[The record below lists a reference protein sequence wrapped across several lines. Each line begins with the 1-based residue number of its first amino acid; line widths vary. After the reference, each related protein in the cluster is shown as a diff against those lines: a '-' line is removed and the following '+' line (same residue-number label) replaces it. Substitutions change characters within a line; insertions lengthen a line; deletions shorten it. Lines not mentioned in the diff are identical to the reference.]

1 MPSRSEITYF
11 GAGPALLPTDVLEK
25 AAQALI
31 DYEHTGLG
39 IAEHSHRS
47 ELATNIINEA
57 KADLAS
63 YIDIPEDYEVL
74 FMQGGGSGEFSATL
88 YNLVGAWVTKK
99 KAQIVANLKAPEDD
113 PRVEQELRN
122 AVEKEL
128 KTDYIVTGG
137 WSQKASEEAK
147 RLLGP
152 EHVNIVADA
161 RQINDGKYGKIP
173 EESTWNLSKDAA
185 LVYYCD
191 NETVDG
197 VEFPAFPQSLTPGP
211 DGEGPIVVA
220 DMSSNILSRRI
231 PVRNFSVIFFG
242 AQKNLG
248 CTGVTVVII
257 KKSLLPPKTPQPP
270 AALLRRLGLP
280 IPPIIFSYETIA
292 KNNSLYNTLSIF
304 DVYIAGQ
311 VLKKSLSTYNKVEG
325 QEAVSAKKAE
335 LIYGALDAHPDVYRV
350 VPDKSVRSKMNI
362 CFRVTKNGDTDGTE
376 KAFLKEATAQGL
388 TGLKGHRSVG
398 GIRASSYNSIPLE
411 GAEKLA
417 KFIEKNYNDTNLTQ
431 PLWYSIA
438 SPTKPFS
445 HQSWHT
451 QNSESVSGLPIID
464 DTIYALSTAQGR
476 AGIAV
481 IRISGPSC
489 LEIVLDSEALVLY
502 FPSPKTVTGDD
513 VLELHV
519 HGGSATVK
527 AVLAAIPRCS
537 ATHRIRYA
545 EPGEFTKRA
554 FFNDRLDLAQI
565 ESLSDTLAA
574 ETEQQRRAAVRGNS
588 GALGRQYEAW
598 REQLLLARGEIEALI
613 DFSEDQHFDES
624 QAELLQNV
632 TAQVA
637 RMLHSIE
644 LHEQGSQR
652 SELLRNGIR
661 IALLGPPNVG
671 KSSLMNLIVGR
682 EASIVSG
689 EAGTTRDIVE
699 ASLDIRGYLCSFA
712 DTAGFR
718 SKDSRVINGADSGTI
733 GAVEEEGIRRA
744 KQRAQDS
751 DLVIV
756 LASVEDGQDGPF
768 LQYDQE
774 TLDLAAGAEDCVV
787 VINKQDAIEKEEFE
801 KLVQDFKNTVRIQAP
816 KLAAAEF
823 VSVSCKEAQA
833 GTWES
838 KDPGGIQAVITKLV
852 ASFKKMTSMP
862 VDLQDLL
869 GVTERQR
876 QLLVKCRQHLE
887 DFMTEAAPEEGLD
900 ADAVLA
906 AEYLRY
912 ATNCLARITGR
923 DEFGDVEDVLGVIFE
938 K

>member
-1 MPSRSEITYF
+1 MLRRS
-11 GAGPALLPTDVLEK
+11 
-25 AAQALI
+25 
-31 DYEHTGLG
+31 
-39 IAEHSHRS
+39 
-47 ELATNIINEA
+47 
-57 KADLAS
+57 
-63 YIDIPEDYEVL
+63 
-74 FMQGGGSGEFSATL
+74 
-88 YNLVGAWVTKK
+88 
-99 KAQIVANLKAPEDD
+99 
-113 PRVEQELRN
+113 LR
-122 AVEKEL
+122 
-128 KTDYIVTGG
+128 
-137 WSQKASEEAK
+137 
-147 RLLGP
+147 
-152 EHVNIVADA
+152 
-161 RQINDGKYGKIP
+161 
-173 EESTWNLSKDAA
+173 
-185 LVYYCD
+185 
-191 NETVDG
+191 
-197 VEFPAFPQSLTPGP
+197 
-211 DGEGPIVVA
+211 
-220 DMSSNILSRRI
+220 
-231 PVRNFSVIFFG
+231 
-242 AQKNLG
+242 
-248 CTGVTVVII
+248 
-257 KKSLLPPKTPQPP
+257 
-270 AALLRRLGLP
+270 LRRLNCKASP
-280 IPPIIFSYETIA
+280 SRVFSSPFYISNC
-292 KNNSLYNTLSIF
+292 NN
-304 DVYIAGQ
+304 Q
-311 VLKKSLSTYNKVEG
+311 VLT
-325 QEAVSAKKAE
+325 
-335 LIYGALDAHPDVYRV
+335 HPLR
-350 VPDKSVRSKMNI
+350 
-362 CFRVTKNGDTDGTE
+362 
-376 KAFLKEATAQGL
+376 
-388 TGLKGHRSVG
+388 
-398 GIRASSYNSIPLE
+398 
-411 GAEKLA
+411 
-417 KFIEKNYNDTNLTQ
+417 
-431 PLWYSIA
+431 YSIA
-438 SPTKPFS
+438 SSSKPFS

-451 QNSESVSGLPIID
+451 QDSEVVSGLPIVD

-489 LEIVLDSEALVLY
+489 LEIYEALCPSKPLPKPRYATVRSLYDPQHANNEQIVLDSEALVLY
-502 FPSPKTVTGDD
+502 FPNPKTVTGDD

-527 AVLAAIPRCS
+527 AVLAAIPKCS

-588 GALGRQYEAW
+588 GVLGRQYETW

-632 TAQVA
+632 TAQIA

-718 SKDSRVINGADSGTI
+718 SKGSKVINGADNGAI

-744 KQRAQDS
+744 KQRALDS

-756 LASVEDGQDGPF
+756 LASVEEGQDGPF

-774 TLDLAAGAEDCVV
+774 TLDLAAGAEDCVIV
-787 VINKQDAIEKEEFE
+787 VNKQDAVGKEEFE
-801 KLVQDFKNTVRIQAP
+801 KLIQDFRETIQSQAP
-816 KLAAAEF
+816 KLAAAEL

-838 KDPGGIQAVITKLV
+838 KDPGGIQTVITKLV
-852 ASFKKMTSMP
+852 ASFEKMTSMP

-876 QLLVKCRQHLE
+876 QLLIKCRRHLE
-887 DFMTEAAPEEGLD
+887 DFMMEAAPEEGLDAD

-912 ATNCLARITGR
+912 AANCLARITGR
-923 DEFGDVEDVLGVIFE
+923 GEFGDVEDVLGVVFE

>member
-31 DYEHTGLG
+31 DYENTGLG

-74 FMQGGGSGEFSATL
+74 FMQGGGSGEFSATM

-99 KAQIVANLKAPEDD
+99 KAQIVASLKAPEDD

-152 EHVNIVADA
+152 EHVNIAADA

-173 EESTWNLSKDAA
+173 EESTWNLSKNAA

-197 VEFPAFPQSLTPGP
+197 VEFPVFPQCLAPGP

-257 KKSLLPPKTPQPP
+257 KKSLLPPKTPQPAP
-270 AALLRRLGLP
+270 ALLRRLGLP
-280 IPPIIFSYETIA
+280 IPPVIFSYETIA

-311 VLKKSLSTYNKVEG
+311 VLKKSLDTYNKVEG
-325 QEAVSAKKAE
+325 QEAVSAKKAQ
-335 LIYGALDAHPDVYRV
+335 LIYDALEAHPAVYRI
-350 VPDKSVRSKMNI
+350 VPDKSIRSRMNI

-376 KAFLKEATAQGL
+376 KAFLKESTAQGL

-398 GIRASSYNSIPLE
+398 GIRASNYNSIPLD

-417 KFIEKNYNDTNLTQ
+417 K
-431 PLWYSIA
+431 
-438 SPTKPFS
+438 
-445 HQSWHT
+445 
-451 QNSESVSGLPIID
+451 LPNVD

-489 LEIVLDSEALVLY
+489 LEICRALCPSRPLPKPRYATLRSLYDPQSAKNQQVVLDSEALILY
-502 FPSPKTVTGDD
+502 FPNPNTVTGDD

-527 AVLAAIPRCS
+527 AVLSAIPRCS

-588 GALGRQYEAW
+588 GSLGRQYESW

-689 EAGTTRDIVE
+689 EAGTTRDIIE

-718 SKDSRVINGADSGTI
+718 SNGSQVIAGAEGGAI

-744 KQRAQDS
+744 KQRALDS

-756 LASVEDGQDGPF
+756 LASVEEGLEGPF
-768 LQYDQE
+768 LQYDEE
-774 TLDLAAGAEDCVV
+774 TLDLAAGAEDCLI
-787 VINKQDAIEKEEFE
+787 VINKQDALDKGEFE
-801 KLVQDFKNTVRIQAP
+801 KLVHDFRQAVLLRAP
-816 KLAAAEF
+816 KLALAEL
-823 VSVSCKEAQA
+823 VSISCKEAQT
-833 GTWES
+833 GTCDS

-852 ASFKKMTSMP
+852 ASFEKMTSMP

-876 QLLVKCRQHLE
+876 QLLIKCRQHLE
-887 DFMTEAAPEEGLD
+887 DFMAEATPEEGMD
-900 ADAVLA
+900 ADTVLA

-912 ATNCLARITGR
+912 AADCLSRITGR
-923 DEFGDVEDVLGVIFE
+923 GEFGDVEDVLGVIFE

>member
-1 MPSRSEITYF
+1 MPTRSEITYF

-161 RQINDGKYGKIP
+161 RQINNGKYGKIP

-325 QEAVSAKKAE
+325 QEAVSAQKAE

-350 VPDKSVRSKMNI
+350 VPDKSVRSRMNI
-362 CFRVTKNGDTDGTE
+362 CFRVTKNGDTDATE

-388 TGLKGHRSVG
+388 TGLKGHRSFE
-398 GIRASSYNSIPLE
+398 RLTTTHFAD
-411 GAEKLA
+411 AE
-417 KFIEKNYNDTNLTQ
+417 TQ
-431 PLWYSIA
+431 
-438 SPTKPFS
+438 SPKE
-445 HQSWHT
+445 T
-451 QNSESVSGLPIID
+451 QLQSESLSSLLIVIRY
-464 DTIYALSTAQGR
+464 DTIYALSTARGR

-527 AVLAAIPRCS
+527 AVLAAIPKCS

-588 GALGRQYEAW
+588 GALGRQYETW

-632 TAQVA
+632 TTQVA

-644 LHEQGSQR
+644 LHDQGSQR

-718 SKDSRVINGADSGTI
+718 SKGSQVINGADSGAI

-744 KQRAQDS
+744 KQRALDS

-787 VINKQDAIEKEEFE
+787 VVNKRDAVGKEEFE
-801 KLVQDFKNTVRIQAP
+801 NLVQDFRKAVRIRAP
-816 KLAAAEF
+816 KLAVAEF

-833 GTWES
+833 GAWES

-852 ASFKKMTSMP
+852 ASFEKMTSMP

-876 QLLVKCRQHLE
+876 QLLVKCRRHLE
-887 DFMTEAAPEEGLD
+887 DFMMEAAPEEGLD

-912 ATNCLARITGR
+912 AANCLARITGR